1 MNSVNKCSICD
12 EIFDLSDYERY
23 ENHLLCEHSDIMDI
37 VIRLDDCE
45 DSEKDELLM
54 GLVRKGYGEK
64 QLPDRWKGK
73 GGLKDIYE
81 LYGWEAVFLVG
92 KAIRQEELYVEEM
105 KDRNINADNKV

>member
-1 MNSVNKCSICD
+1 MKIDNYGECIICD
-12 EIFDLSDYERY
+12 KWFSLGDEYDD
-23 ENHLLCEHSDIMDI
+23 HLMSEHSDIMDI
-37 VIRLDDCE
+37 VMKIDDSE
-45 DSEKDELLM
+45 DSEKNKLIFDLI
-54 GLVRKGYGEK
+54 RKGYGEK

-81 LYGWEAVFLVG
+81 IHGWEAVFWVG